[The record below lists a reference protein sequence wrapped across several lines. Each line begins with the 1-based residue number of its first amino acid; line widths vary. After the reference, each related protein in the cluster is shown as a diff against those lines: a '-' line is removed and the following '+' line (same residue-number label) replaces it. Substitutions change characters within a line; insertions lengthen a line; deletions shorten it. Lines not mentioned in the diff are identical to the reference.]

1 MGEPGPPTTLQGA
14 EVDYVSQVLASL
26 NLMGIKR
33 EPFQA
38 SLVPD
43 RWTDTGWLGS
53 AGRHRLDQRYET
65 LIPSALKLLGAPST
79 F

>member
-1 MGEPGPPTTLQGA
+1 MNRWPPTTLQGA
-14 EVDYVSQVLASL
+14 EVDYMSQVLASL

-33 EPFQA
+33 ELFQR
-38 SLVPD
+38 SIVLD

-53 AGRHRLDQRYET
+53 AGHHQLDQRYET
-65 LIPSALKLLGAPST
+65 LIPSALRLLGAPST